1 MLFSRFTL
9 LLAPSPDV
17 HSDSP
22 LQKTIISL
30 SYHVPTGSISF
41 AEGIR
46 RWELPLR
53 LPYHAC
59 LRKRPWRT
67 ARLSFFRKDGEK
79 RIFVSAF
86 KRSYDTSGKSLVWL
100 SVWDMPFFPPC
111 ALLPSQ
117 PPAVPPLPNRR
128 LPLRRLPLLTWTRNA
143 VCAWKLWKAGQ

>member
-59 LRKRPWRT
+59 LRKRP
-67 ARLSFFRKDGEK
+67 LKDSPPFLFPERRWK
-79 RIFVSAF
+79 TDIRVSI
-86 KRSYDTSGKSLVWL
+86 
-100 SVWDMPFFPPC
+100 
-111 ALLPSQ
+111 
-117 PPAVPPLPNRR
+117 
-128 LPLRRLPLLTWTRNA
+128 
-143 VCAWKLWKAGQ
+143 